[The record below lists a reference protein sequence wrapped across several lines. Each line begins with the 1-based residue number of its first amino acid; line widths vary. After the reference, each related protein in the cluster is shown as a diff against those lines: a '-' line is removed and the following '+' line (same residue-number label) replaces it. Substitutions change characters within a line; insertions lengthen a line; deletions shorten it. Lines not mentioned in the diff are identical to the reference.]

1 MKEKIDL
8 EQIKHIAKLANLPL
22 TESELKKFAMQVSEI
37 VEFNISHIEKIVTK
51 NIQATSHAL
60 GVKNRVRI
68 DETRPGFDTKEALQN
83 AKATHQSFFKVKA
96 ILDFSADKESE

>member
-1 MKEKIDL
+1 MKEEIDL

-22 TESELKKFAMQVSEI
+22 TESELKRFAVQVSEI
-37 VEFNISHIEKIVTK
+37 VEFNIGHIEKIVTK
-51 NIQATSHAL
+51 NVQATAHTL
-60 GVKNRVRI
+60 GVKNRVRA
-68 DETRPGFDTKEALQN
+68 DETRPGFNTKEALQN